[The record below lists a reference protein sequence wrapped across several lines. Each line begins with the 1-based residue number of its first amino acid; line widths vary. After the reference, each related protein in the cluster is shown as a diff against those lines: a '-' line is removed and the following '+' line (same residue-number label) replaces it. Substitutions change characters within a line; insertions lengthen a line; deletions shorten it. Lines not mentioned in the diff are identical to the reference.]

1 MLVLSR
7 VILLLMAVQPLRCQR
22 LLWESRH
29 SISTAARLLVLLL
42 GVVSVVDGT

>member
-7 VILLLMAVQPLRCQR
+7 VILLRCQR